1 MQSVYKCL
9 DKIIGE
15 RFADAVLTESWKKQ
29 AKKPHTI
36 YQMFVSVL
44 EPYGFVA
51 TWISRK
57 VLYTSKKEGSIV
69 KIES

>member
-1 MQSVYKCL
+1 
-9 DKIIGE
+9 
-15 RFADAVLTESWKKQ
+15 LTESWNKTSKKT
-29 AKKPHTI
+29 AYNFIEYP
-36 YQMFVSVL
+36 FVSVL

-57 VLYTSKKEGSIV
+57 VLSTSKKEGSIV